1 MIERHITFN
10 VRPDQADAFE
20 RFYRDAYAP
29 AMAQSRGFVATAL
42 LREAG
47 SPNRYQMAFRF
58 EDEESAAGWRTSPI
72 HEGLQ
77 PALNALPGV
86 ERTAAVDLA
95 AQVICQ

>member
-10 VRPDQADAFE
+10 VHPDQTDAFE
-20 RFYRDAYAP
+20 RFYRDEYAP
-29 AMAQSRGFVATAL
+29 AMAQSPGFVATSL

-58 EDEESAAGWRTSPI
+58 RDEESAAGWRTSEV

-77 PALNALPGV
+77 PALNALFDGR
-86 ERTAAVDLA
+86 EIQGYD
-95 AQVICQ
+95 VIA

>member
-1 MIERHITFN
+1 VIERHITFN

-77 PALNALPGV
+77 PALNAL
-86 ERTAAVDLA
+86 VDGREVQA
-95 AQVICQ
+95 YDVIA

>member
-1 MIERHITFN
+1 VIERHITFN

-29 AMAQSRGFVATAL
+29 AMAQSRGYVATAL

-77 PALNALPGV
+77 PALNALFDGREV
-86 ERTAAVDLA
+86 QAYD
-95 AQVICQ
+95 VIA

>member
-29 AMAQSRGFVATAL
+29 AMAQSRGYVATAL

-77 PALNALPGV
+77 PALNAL
-86 ERTAAVDLA
+86 VDGREVQA
-95 AQVICQ
+95 YDVIA

>member
-29 AMAQSRGFVATAL
+29 AMAQSRGYVATAL

-77 PALNALPGV
+77 PALNALFDGREV
-86 ERTAAVDLA
+86 QAYD
-95 AQVICQ
+95 VIA

>member
-77 PALNALPGV
+77 PALNALFDGREV
-86 ERTAAVDLA
+86 QAYD
-95 AQVICQ
+95 VIA